1 MGDLK
6 NDVDKVSVPEEGE
19 KSPRLPNLFWAW
31 VPILSM
37 VVLMA
42 YVFGFSSEPKTDDAA
57 PCFLSRSCY
66 ILSWE

>member
-1 MGDLK
+1 MDELK
-6 NDVDKVSVPEEGE
+6 DDDDKASASAEGE
-19 KSPRLPNLFWAW
+19 KAPRLPNLFWAW

-42 YVFGFSSEPKTDDAA
+42 YVFGFSSEPKTYDAA